1 MARIGI
7 NAQLLTFAR
16 TYRNAGTAA
25 FIYQLLR
32 TLPSLSGSHQ
42 YTIFT
47 NADCS
52 ALPLRGDRRFRV
64 VRSMLDTE
72 KPAQRIL
79 WEQTALPVL
88 LARHGIDVIHGTLN
102 VLPLARRIPGVVTI
116 HDVSFLLFPD
126 RFLAGRRRYLTAF
139 TRWSARGARRV
150 ITSSENTKRDVVRL
164 LGVPEDRVRVV
175 YLGVEDRFRE
185 PVAEDRL
192 AQFRR
197 EHQLPDRFF
206 LFMGTLEPRKNL
218 VRLLNAYHVARGRGV
233 DWPLVLAG
241 AKGWM
246 FDEIFDRVKALDL
259 EAHVLFPGYVADDDQ
274 ALWYRSASAFVYPSL
289 YEGFG
294 LPVAEAMACG
304 CPVLTARNSSL
315 VEVAG
320 EAAILVDAEDESCI
334 ADGLCRL
341 AGDGE
346 LRADLVRRGCAQSG
360 RFDWHRT
367 TEQVAEIYDEALE
380 GT

>member
-1 MARIGI
+1 
-7 NAQLLTFAR
+7 
-16 TYRNAGTAA
+16 
-25 FIYQLLR
+25 
-32 TLPSLSGSHQ
+32 
-42 YTIFT
+42 
-47 NADCS
+47 
-52 ALPLRGDRRFRV
+52 
-64 VRSMLDTE
+64 
-72 KPAQRIL
+72 
-79 WEQTALPVL
+79 
-88 LARHGIDVIHGTLN
+88 
-102 VLPLARRIPGVVTI
+102 
-116 HDVSFLLFPD
+116 
-126 RFLAGRRRYLTAF
+126 
-139 TRWSARGARRV
+139 
-150 ITSSENTKRDVVRL
+150 L

-197 EHQLPDRFF
+197 DHHLPDRFF

-218 VRLLNAYHVARGRGV
+218 VRLLSAYHVARGRGV

-246 FDEIFDRVKALDL
+246 YDEIFERVKALNL

-274 ALWYRSASAFVYPSL
+274 PLWYRSASAFIYPSL

-334 ADGLCRL
+334 VDGLCRL

-346 LRADLVRRGCAQSG
+346 LREDLARRGRDQSG
-360 RFDWHRT
+360 RFAWRRT
-367 TEQVAEIYDEALE
+367 TEQVAQIYDEALE
-380 GT
+380 GA